1 MGSTRATE
9 AVEKLTE
16 PQSTKGMIRV
26 RRTYGRTEEIRA
38 LALRGGSAWLVAGLL
53 AVGLVFGLSPGPAHA
68 APGGF
73 SEEDRAGIPADGNL
87 VAERYRPW

>member
-26 RRTYGRTEEIRA
+26 RRGFA
-38 LALRGGSAWLVAGLL
+38 LVSTR
-53 AVGLVFGLSPGPAHA
+53 SPQIQRLYFQCDPHDSVENW
-68 APGGF
+68 PD
-73 SEEDRAGIPADGNL
+73 EKI
-87 VAERYRPW
+87 